1 MVYRKKV
8 LDEAKPAPAQ
18 QEMAKPKEEKQYPVQ
33 KLSVDPDTLL
43 YRIDG
48 TKVDVHIFLD
58 IGMKYQDQEKKEH
71 QIPELKMSVERDYK
85 RMTGLSVEQMM
96 ALMSSGYRPT
106 KKWASSFQ
114 EDKQGKN
121 YIPNKFDEA
130 VDIMQ
135 KAFNENHA
143 EVFGFKVDLDLLK
156 RSNIADIFTRVVEGR
171 HSINSLKSW

>member
-18 QEMAKPKEEKQYPVQ
+18 QDMAKPKEEKQYPIQ

-96 ALMSSGYRPT
+96 ALT
-106 KKWASSFQ
+106 
-114 EDKQGKN
+114 
-121 YIPNKFDEA
+121 
-130 VDIMQ
+130 
-135 KAFNENHA
+135 
-143 EVFGFKVDLDLLK
+143 
-156 RSNIADIFTRVVEGR
+156 
-171 HSINSLKSW
+171 SL